1 MTMLGL
7 VIIIFFLCLVGAR
20 IGSELRENRG
30 LMPTR
35 SSVKQQP

>member
-1 MTMLGL
+1 MLGL
-7 VIIIFFLCLVGAR
+7 VIIMLFLCLVGAR

-35 SSVKQQP
+35 TSDGQE